1 MVYLAEREGA
11 RMEFVP
17 SLGQPFR
24 AHRDVAAL
32 ARVASIARRF
42 RPDIVHTHTAKA
54 GFIGRAAAL
63 AALRPRPVLVHTFH
77 GHVLE
82 GYFGPAKSR
91 IYRNLERSLAR
102 RTDRLIGVSKATV
115 DDLVRLGVAPR
126 EQFDVVPLGLD
137 LGPFANLDEAAGGEL
152 RSGLGIG
159 DEEVVLGFVGRLTE
173 IKRVDLLLRAFARA
187 RRDLPLRLLIV
198 GDGALRGQLEA
209 LAGELGITESVEFL
223 GYRRDLPAIAAATD
237 IAVLTSANE
246 GTPVSLIEASAAGRP
261 AVATDVG
268 GVADVVTPQTGVLV
282 EPGNVDALAG
292 AIGELAQD
300 RARCERLGAAARA
313 HALGR
318 YSAERL
324 VGDIEELYDRLREA
338 R

>member
-1 MVYLAEREGA
+1 
-11 RMEFVP
+11 
-17 SLGQPFR
+17 
-24 AHRDVAAL
+24 
-32 ARVASIARRF
+32 
-42 RPDIVHTHTAKA
+42 
-54 GFIGRAAAL
+54 
-63 AALRPRPVLVHTFH
+63 
-77 GHVLE
+77 
-82 GYFGPAKSR
+82 
-91 IYRNLERSLAR
+91 
-102 RTDRLIGVSKATV
+102 
-115 DDLVRLGVAPR
+115 VRLGVAPR

-137 LGPFANLDEAAGGEL
+137 LGPFAKLDDSAGSEL
-152 RSGLGIG
+152 RSGLGIIE
-159 DEEVVLGFVGRLTE
+159 EEVVLGFVGRLTE
-173 IKRVDLLLRAFARA
+173 IKRVDLLLQAFARA
-187 RRDLPLRLLIV
+187 QRDLPLRLLIV

-282 EPGNVDALAG
+282 EPGNVETLVD

-300 RARCERLGAAARA
+300 RARCARLGAAARA

-324 VGDIEELYDRLREA
+324 VGDIEGLYDRLLNVR
-338 R
+338 